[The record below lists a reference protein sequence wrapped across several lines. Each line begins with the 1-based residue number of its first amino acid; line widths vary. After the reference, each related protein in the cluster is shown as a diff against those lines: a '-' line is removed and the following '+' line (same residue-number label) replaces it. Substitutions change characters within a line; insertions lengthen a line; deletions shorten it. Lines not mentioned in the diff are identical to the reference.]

1 MNITVAK
8 YYSLLWEQI
17 GWGLMSTF
25 SSVDAEQCSTNT
37 IALAL
42 KVTIFGKGTFW
53 GVTDMSLALSAEF
66 HMVDLRGGWC
76 LGCRCAVCLHTKR

>member
-1 MNITVAK
+1 
-8 YYSLLWEQI
+8 
-17 GWGLMSTF
+17 MSTF

-42 KVTIFGKGTFW
+42 KVTIPAKGTPC
-53 GVTDMSLALSAEF
+53 GDILRKEESSAEF